1 MMNNIQRRILAEA
14 IKYGGGN
21 ISVPEQMAKA
31 INESPV
37 LTGGEAAPTLFGW
50 GKHQFEAKF
59 RELLTR
65 MGFERGIIHMKTE
78 GQEMKMYFANAAKA
92 RDFVVAF
99 NGLAR
104 RKSMG
109 SVASVATQFNKIKAP
124 TGTNAIVSLDL
135 TMIRGESLDI
145 EGTDLY
151 EWFTG
156 DSITEEPLNEG
167 GVKAALAD
175 FMYDLPKAA
184 IAEIKPLMTGK
195 RGPVEHAMRL
205 ASITAILKKHGVK
218 KELMGFNTANLVND
232 YFNTFHGESVEVE
245 GEESINEVNYSKAK
259 DESQF
264 IPPKYN
270 YVLFF
275 KTLKEKKVPFDQAK
289 AEASLEYVF
298 EQSFNPK
305 SQ

>member
-1 MMNNIQRRILAEA
+1 MNDIQRRILAEA

-21 ISVPEQMAKA
+21 ISVPEQMAKV

-175 FMYDLPKAA
+175 FMYSLPKAA
-184 IAEIKPLMTGK
+184 IAEIKPLMTSK

-205 ASITAILKKHGVK
+205 ASITAILKKYGVK

-232 YFNTFHGESVEVE
+232 YFNTFHGESVEVHEAKEKYLTE
-245 GEESINEVNYSKAK
+245 GPNTVIPYSMIIKGLRDATPPFTIQFVDYKGKVYKYSKQVN
-259 DESQF
+259 S
-264 IPPKYN
+264 I
-270 YVLFF
+270 
-275 KTLKEKKVPFDQAK
+275 QALP
-289 AEASLEYVF
+289 AHIDGE
-298 EQSFNPK
+298 
-305 SQ
+305 